1 MKRCSGIKPNGGR
14 CERIVSTEQEY
25 CYSHDPERAA
35 EQRGLGDLVARYF
48 DEVDPEARDLYN
60 EWLEAP
66 SPQVLERQIEG
77 VETIVHRPSVD
88 ELMPQPGI
96 PA

>member
-1 MKRCSGIKPNGGR
+1 MAAQTQTPAAHIGELTAELMEFLDSHG
-14 CERIVSTEQEY
+14 ST
-25 CYSHDPERAA
+25 SRRAEPIA
-35 EQRGLGDLVARYF
+35 ALVARYF

-66 SPQVLERQIEG
+66 NPQVLERQIEG

-88 ELMPQPGI
+88 ELMPRPGI